1 MNFEAISRELAIGRR
16 HQAAA
21 QSHIQQWFASRER
34 KFSAEASAE
43 GTDLEI
49 NIFDVI
55 GCGYWYDGVSAK
67 TVKRALDANP
77 NAKVIR
83 VVMDT
88 PGGDAF
94 DGVAIQNLLKRHPAK
109 VIGEVVGE
117 ASSAGSI
124 VLMGCD
130 EIVMHQG
137 SMMMIHQASG
147 GCFGT
152 YDDLVTIANA
162 LKGITESLIDVYATR
177 TGRPR
182 DEISELVMAETW
194 MKADEA
200 VSMKFADK
208 VEPAR
213 SPGAAKPTGT
223 TAPAPAPAE
232 NDDDRVQVDVVVHE
246 ASRAENLI
254 TASRQSGSFSV
265 LANHFRPPITGLAD
279 TRTSK

>member
-1 MNFEAISRELAIGRR
+1 MDFEAISRALAVGRR

-21 QSHIQQWFASRER
+21 QSHIQQWFATRER

-49 NIFDVI
+49 NILDVI
-55 GCGYWYDGVSAK
+55 GGGYWYDGVTAK
-67 TVKRALDANP
+67 TVKRALDAHP

-83 VVMDT
+83 LVIDT

-94 DGVAIQNLLKRHPAK
+94 DGISIQNLLKRHPAK

-130 EIVMHQG
+130 EIVMHEG

-152 YDDLVTIANA
+152 HDDLMTVAGA
-162 LKGITESLIDVYATR
+162 LKGITESLIDVYTTR
-177 TGRPR
+177 TGKPR
-182 DEISELVMAETW
+182 DEVADLVMAETW
-194 MKADEA
+194 LKADDA
-200 VSMKFADK
+200 VSSKFADRL
-208 VEPAR
+208 EPAR
-213 SPGAAKPTGT
+213 SPKTRKPTGT
-223 TAPAPAPAE
+223 TAPAPEPS
-232 NDDDRVQVDVVVHE
+232 DDGEDDNKIELDIDIHT
-246 ASRAENLI
+246 SMRAENLI
-254 TASRQSGSFSV
+254 A
-265 LANHFRPPITGLAD
+265 LANTTPRGMAEFKTNVRATAAD
-279 TRTSK
+279 FARK